1 MTDIVETLNTA
12 LSDRYRI
19 ERELG
24 AGGMATVYLAEDLKH
39 ERKVALKVLKPELAA
54 VLGADRFV
62 QEIKTTASLQHPHI
76 LPLFDSGSAD
86 GFLYYVMP
94 YIEGETLR
102 EKLDRET
109 QLGVDEAIRITTEV
123 ADALDYAHRNGV
135 IHRDIKPENIL
146 LHDGRPMVAD
156 FGIALAVS
164 AAAGGRMTET
174 GLSLG
179 TPHYMSPEQATAE
192 KEITNRSDVYSLA
205 CVTYEMLAGDPPH
218 TGSTA
223 QQIIM
228 KIVTEEATAVTNL
241 RKSVPP
247 NVAAALAK
255 ALEKLPA
262 DRFESAAAFAE
273 ALTDPSFRLATAAAG
288 GRPVAAAERRGRWAL
303 PFAAV
308 AVVALVVAALGWF
321 RRPEPAASIR
331 YRVALSGRP
340 LPAGLVGRHL
350 AMSPDGRTIVFSD
363 VVDGE
368 RQLWIKTAD
377 RTVAE
382 PLSGTA
388 DGRAPAFSPD
398 GEWIAFVADRTLKR
412 VPRGGGSA
420 VTIAD
425 SANSAYSTVA
435 WLEDGTIAFN
445 DRAYGLRVIG
455 EDGGPERRWTWV
467 DSLGMGVVSVTGLPD
482 GRGALVGL
490 CTVGCPTSALL
501 ALDLKTGEAHELSE
515 TVSKAWHVPDGRVVF
530 ARPDG
535 GVFAVPFDL
544 GSLEFKSAPVP
555 VLDGVR
561 SSLATVDMALAADGT
576 LLFVRG
582 EAVAGGEPVEAVWVT
597 RDGVATPVDSG
608 WAFLPSGNGGIA
620 LSPDGQRLALAIQ
633 ASGSDDIW
641 IKELD
646 HGPFTR
652 LTFDGSN
659 VRPVWSADG
668 RFVLYMS
675 QPEEGSVDVRRR
687 RSDGTLTPETVLDAT
702 RAVWQAFPTPDTS
715 LMVVR
720 LGVPPTR
727 DVYLFEPELTPGDS
741 AITPLIANSNYEET
755 SIALSPDGGWLA
767 YASNESGRYEV
778 YVRPFPEVDAGRW
791 QVSRDGGNEP
801 LWAHSGRELFYRS
814 GTGDL
819 IAVTVQPGPGFRTGE
834 QRVLFSA
841 SGYLSNASSTEYD
854 ITPDDRRFVFK
865 RQIGT
870 EEHGTETLTA
880 VLVQNWL
887 SELDGR
893 GSGGR

>member
-1 MTDIVETLNTA
+1 MESITEA
-12 LSDRYRI
+12 LKAALADRYAI
-19 ERELG
+19 EQEIG

-94 YIEGETLR
+94 YVEGETLR

-109 QLGVDEAIRITTEV
+109 QLGVDEAVRITTEV

-192 KEITNRSDVYSLA
+192 KEITSRADIYSLA

-228 KIVTEEATAVTNL
+228 KIVTEEASAVTNL

-247 NVAAALAK
+247 NVAAALMK
-255 ALEKLPA
+255 ALQKLPA
-262 DRFESAAAFAE
+262 DRFESAARFAE
-273 ALTDPSFRLATAAAG
+273 ALTEPSFTLSAAMS
-288 GRPVAAAERRGRWAL
+288 AAQPADAADWRRRWAL

-308 AVVALVVAALGWF
+308 AAVLLVVAALGWF
-321 RRPEPAASIR
+321 RTSEPPRSIR
-331 YRVALSGRP
+331 FRIALSDRP
-340 LPAGLVGRHL
+340 IPAGLVGHDL
-350 AMSPDGRTIVFSD
+350 ALSPDGRTIAFSD
-363 VVDGE
+363 TLNGQ
-368 RQLWIKTAD
+368 RQLWVKTAD
-377 RTVAE
+377 RAVAE
-382 PLSGTA
+382 PISGTA
-388 DGRAPAFSPD
+388 GGRAPAFSPD
-398 GEWIAFVADRTLKR
+398 GAWIAFVADGRLRK
-412 VPRGGGSA
+412 VPSGGGSA

-425 SANSAYSTVA
+425 FANADFASVA
-435 WLEDGTIAFN
+435 WLEDGTIAFS
-445 DRAYGLRVIG
+445 DQAFGLRVVSQ
-455 EDGGPERRWTWV
+455 DGGPERHWTWL
-467 DSLGMGVVSVTGLPD
+467 DTLTMGVVSVTGLPD
-482 GRGALVGL
+482 GRGALVVV
-490 CTVGCPTSALL
+490 CAFGCPSSALMVV
-501 ALDLKTGEAHELSE
+501 DLETDVWHQLSE
-515 TVSKAWHVPDGRVVF
+515 DVLKAWYVSDGRVVF
-530 ARPDG
+530 GRPDG
-535 GVFAVPFDL
+535 GVFAAPFDL
-544 GSLEFKSAPVP
+544 GSLEFASAPVP

-561 SSLATVDMALAADGT
+561 ATVTAVDMALAANGT
-576 LLFVRG
+576 LMFVPG
-582 EAVAGGEPVEAVWVT
+582 EALGGGAPVEAVWVT
-597 RDGVATPVDSG
+597 RDGLATPVDSG
-608 WAFLPSGNGGIA
+608 WAFVPAGNGGIA
-620 LSPDGQRLALAIQ
+620 LSPDGRRLALAIQ
-633 ASGSDDIW
+633 ASGSADIW

-652 LTFDGSN
+652 LTFEGTN
-659 VRPVWSADG
+659 IRPVWSADG
-668 RFVLYMS
+668 DFVLYLS
-675 QPEEGSVDVRRR
+675 SPEGGNVDLRRR
-687 RSDGTLTPETVLDAT
+687 RADGTSTAETLLDAT
-702 RAVWQAFPTPDTS
+702 RAVWQVRPVPDTS
-715 LMVVR
+715 LHIVR

-727 DVYLFEPELTPGDS
+727 DVYLFERGVTPADS
-741 AITPLIANSNYEET
+741 AITPLVANPGYEEA
-755 SIALSPDGGWLA
+755 SIALSSDGRWLA

-778 YVRPFPEVDAGRW
+778 YVRPFPEVDGGRW
-791 QVSRDGGNEP
+791 QVSRDGGNGP
-801 LWAHSGRELFYRS
+801 LWAHSGQELFYLS
-814 GTGDL
+814 ANGDL
-819 IAVTVQPGPGFRTGE
+819 MAVTVQPGTGFRAGE

-841 SGYLSNASSTEYD
+841 SGYLSSASNTEYD

-865 RQIGT
+865 RQVGI
-870 EEHGTETLTA
+870 EETGPQTLTA

-887 SELDGR
+887 SELSAG
-893 GSGGR
+893 GPGGR

>member
-1 MTDIVETLNTA
+1 MSGLTEGLKAA
-12 LSDRYRI
+12 LADRYRI
-19 ERELG
+19 ERRLG
-24 AGGMATVYLAEDLKH
+24 EGGMATVYLAEDLKH

-102 EKLDRET
+102 DKLDRET
-109 QLGVDEAIRITTEV
+109 QLGVDEAVRITSEV

-192 KEITNRSDVYSLA
+192 KEITSRSDVYSLA

-228 KIVTEEATAVTNL
+228 KIVTEEARAVTNL

-262 DRFESAAAFAE
+262 DRFDSAAGFAE
-273 ALTDPSFRLATAAAG
+273 ALTDPSFRVAAHTAP
-288 GRPVAAAERRGRWAL
+288 GRPVNASGGRGRWTL

-308 AVVALVVAALGWF
+308 AAVALVVAALGWF
-321 RRPEPAASIR
+321 RTTEPPTPVH
-331 YRVALSGRP
+331 YRIALSDRP
-340 LPAGLVGRHL
+340 IPLGLVGRHL
-350 AMSPDGRTIVFSD
+350 ALSPDGRTIVYSD
-363 VVDGE
+363 TLDGE
-368 RQLWIKTAD
+368 RQLWIKPAD
-377 RTVAE
+377 RDLAE

-388 DGRAPAFSPD
+388 GGQAPVFSPD
-398 GEWIAFVADRTLKR
+398 GEWIAFVADRALKK

-425 SANSAYSTVA
+425 SANMTYPAVA

-445 DRAYGLRVIG
+445 DPEFGLRVVSQ
-455 EDGGPERRWTWV
+455 DGGPQQRWTWV
-467 DSLGMGVVSVTGLPD
+467 DSVGMGVVSVTGLPD
-482 GRGALVGL
+482 GRGALVGV
-490 CTVGCPTSALL
+490 CTAGCPTSALL
-501 ALDLKTGEAHELSE
+501 ALDLESGVAHQLGED
-515 TVSKAWHVPDGRVVF
+515 VFKGWHLPDGRVVF
-530 ARPDG
+530 GRPDG
-535 GVFAVPFDL
+535 GIFAVPFDL
-544 GSLEFKSAPVP
+544 SSLEFASAPVP

-561 SSLATVDMALAADGT
+561 TSVATVDMSLAADGT
-576 LLFVRG
+576 LLFVPG
-582 EAVAGGEPVEAVWVT
+582 DALGGGEPVEAVWVT
-597 RDGVATPVDSG
+597 RDGAATLVDSG

-620 LSPDGQRLALAIQ
+620 LSPDGRRLALSIQ
-633 ASGSDDIW
+633 ASGNDDIW

-668 RFVLYMS
+668 RFVLYLS
-675 QPEEGSVDVRRR
+675 QPEEGSIDLRRR
-687 RSDGTLTPETVLDAT
+687 RSDGTLTPETLLDAT
-702 RAVWQAFPTPDTS
+702 RAVWQVRPTPDS
-715 LMVVR
+715 SRMVVR

-727 DVYLFEPELTPGDS
+727 DVYLFEPGVTPGDS
-741 AITPLIANSNYEET
+741 AIRPLIANNAYEET
-755 SIALSPDGGWLA
+755 SIALSPDGRWLA

-801 LWAHSGRELFYRS
+801 LWAHSGRELFYR
-814 GTGDL
+814 GENGDL
-819 IAVTVQPGPGFRTGE
+819 IAVTVSPGTVFRMGE

-841 SGYLSNASSTEYD
+841 AGYLSNASNTEYD

-870 EEHGTETLTA
+870 QEQGTETLTA

-887 SELDGR
+887 SELDDR